1 MFEEESV
8 IYTRIHPWNEPF
20 SSTPVSM
27 EKQTHMKRIF
37 LFTALATFSWKAQAT
52 EKDLIKASL
61 SEVTVYS
68 QGAQLHHKANYT
80 AKVGV
85 TEVSIEGISPYIDP
99 KSIQVK
105 ATGNVVILDSK
116 YVLHYPQP
124 TQVTEDGIP
133 LKIKRSISLLE
144 DSLRSWAFDI
154 QEIDDEIGVLNSTK
168 YIISNNGAMKGSG
181 KVNDSI
187 LLLKSA
193 VDYYSLKM
201 NEINKKLLSL
211 NRKKALKVD
220 AKQEM
225 EARLEELRNYQNGNR
240 LNVENNKAI
249 PRIVI
254 TLSSN
259 EVVSGKLN
267 FSYVV
272 SQAGWTPLYDL
283 RSDSSTGKINLT
295 YKAQVHQNSGL
306 DWNDV
311 RLNIST
317 NNPYANK
324 TKPEL
329 NPWYIDYQAAYGKK
343 LQETTVCSGNSF
355 GMINTQAM
363 NMGYSFTQ
371 KDFGDALSAA
381 NFTTVVQMLIAAEFK
396 IDLPYT
402 IPSNNDQHMVLIKQ
416 TDLAT
421 TFKYYA
427 VPKMDPGVYLVAQ
440 MTKLDELQLIPAKA
454 NIFFDGSYIGET
466 YIDPTRMEDTLNL
479 SLGKDPNIVVKR
491 TLLKKECKDKVIQDK
506 RERTFAYSIEVRNSK
521 SSPIDIVIQDQIPIT
536 QNTDI
541 TIESANLAKGRLN
554 ERTGVIEWS
563 FNLKPKENKVIDFD
577 YKIRHS
583 KDKEINI

>member
-1 MFEEESV
+1 
-8 IYTRIHPWNEPF
+8 
-20 SSTPVSM
+20 
-27 EKQTHMKRIF
+27 MKRIF
-37 LFTALATFSWKAQAT
+37 LFMALTTFSWKAFAT
-52 EKDLIKASL
+52 EKDLIKSTL

-80 AKVGV
+80 AKIGI
-85 TEVSIEGISPYIDP
+85 TELSIEGISPYIDP

-116 YVLHYPQP
+116 YVLYYPQP
-124 TQVTEDGIP
+124 TSVVENGMPQ
-133 LKIKRSISLLE
+133 KIKRSISLLQ
-144 DSLRSWAFDI
+144 DSLRTWNFDI
-154 QEIDDEIGVLNSTK
+154 QELDDEIGVLNATK
-168 YIISNNGAMKGSG
+168 YIISNNGSMKGIG

-193 VDYYSLKM
+193 VDYYALKM

-211 NRKKALKVD
+211 QRKKALKLD
-220 AKQEM
+220 AKMEM
-225 EARLEELRNYQNGNR
+225 EARLEELQNYQNGNGFIE
-240 LNVENNKAI
+240 ENTKAI
-249 PRIVI
+249 PRVVI

-259 EVVSGKLN
+259 EVSSGKLN

-295 YKAQVHQNSGL
+295 YKAQVHQNTGL
-306 DWNDV
+306 DWNDI

-343 LQETTVCSGNSF
+343 LESTVCSGTNL

-363 NMGYSFTQ
+363 NMGYTFTQ
-371 KDFGDALSAA
+371 NTEEFKDALTAA

-427 VPKMDPGVYLVAQ
+427 VPKLDPGVYLVAQ

-521 SSPIDIVIQDQIPIT
+521 SSSIDIVIQDQIPIT

-563 FNLKPKENKVIDFD
+563 FNLKSKENKVIDFD

-583 KDKEINI
+583 KDKELNI

>member
-1 MFEEESV
+1 
-8 IYTRIHPWNEPF
+8 
-20 SSTPVSM
+20 
-27 EKQTHMKRIF
+27 MKRIF
-37 LFTALATFSWKAQAT
+37 LFMALTTFSWKAFAT
-52 EKDLIKASL
+52 EKDLIKSTL

-80 AKVGV
+80 AKIGI
-85 TEVSIEGISPYIDP
+85 TELSIEGISPYIDP

-116 YVLHYPQP
+116 YVLYYPQP
-124 TQVTEDGIP
+124 TSVVENGMPQ
-133 LKIKRSISLLE
+133 KIKRSISLLQ
-144 DSLRSWAFDI
+144 DSLRTWNFDI
-154 QEIDDEIGVLNSTK
+154 QELDDEIGVLNATK
-168 YIISNNGAMKGSG
+168 YIISNNGSMKGIG

-193 VDYYSLKM
+193 VDYYALKM

-211 NRKKALKVD
+211 QRKKALKLD
-220 AKQEM
+220 AKMEM
-225 EARLEELRNYQNGNR
+225 EARLEELQNYQNGNGFIE
-240 LNVENNKAI
+240 ENTKAI
-249 PRIVI
+249 PRVVI

-259 EVVSGKLN
+259 EVSSGKLN

-295 YKAQVHQNSGL
+295 YKAQVHQNTGL
-306 DWNDV
+306 DWNDI

-343 LQETTVCSGNSF
+343 LESTVCSGTNL

-363 NMGYSFTQ
+363 NMGYTFTQ
-371 KDFGDALSAA
+371 NTEEFKDALTAA

-427 VPKMDPGVYLVAQ
+427 VPKLDPGVYLVAQ

-491 TLLKKECKDKVIQDK
+491 TLLKKECRDKVIQDK

-521 SSPIDIVIQDQIPIT
+521 SSSIDIVIQDQIPIT

-563 FNLKPKENKVIDFD
+563 FNLKSKENKVIDFD

-583 KDKEINI
+583 KDKELNI

>member
-1 MFEEESV
+1 
-8 IYTRIHPWNEPF
+8 
-20 SSTPVSM
+20 
-27 EKQTHMKRIF
+27 MKRIF
-37 LFTALATFSWKAQAT
+37 LFIALATFSWKAQAT

-61 SEVTVYS
+61 TEVTVYS

-105 ATGNVVILDSK
+105 ASGNVVILDSK
-116 YVLHYPQP
+116 YVLFYPQP
-124 TQVTEDGIP
+124 TAVTEDGIP
-133 LKIKRSISLLE
+133 LKIKRSISMLE
-144 DSLRSWAFDI
+144 DSLRSLNFDI
-154 QEIDDEIGVLNSTK
+154 QEIDDEIGVLNATK
-168 YIISNNGAMKGSG
+168 YIIINNGSMKGTG

-187 LLLKSA
+187 QLLKSA
-193 VDYYSLKM
+193 VDYYALKM
-201 NEINKKLLSL
+201 NEINKKLLVL
-211 NRKKALKVD
+211 QRKKALKID
-220 AKQEM
+220 AKHEM
-225 EARLEELRNYQNGNR
+225 EARLEALQNYQNGNG
-240 LNVENNKAI
+240 LNTASNKSI

-259 EVVSGKLN
+259 EIVSGKLS
-267 FSYVV
+267 FSYVI

-329 NPWYIDYQAAYGKK
+329 NPWYIDYQNAYERKK
-343 LQETTVCSGNSF
+343 QEAPVCFGSNT

-363 NMGYSFTQ
+363 NMGYTFSQ
-371 KDFGDALSAA
+371 KDFEALNAA

-396 IDLPYT
+396 IDLPYS

-427 VPKMDPGVYLVAQ
+427 VPKLDPGVYLVAQ

-521 SSPIDIVIQDQIPIT
+521 SSGIDIVIQDQIPIT

-563 FNLKPKENKVIDFD
+563 FNLKSKENKVIDFD

>member
-1 MFEEESV
+1 MLENTITQSIGFG
-8 IYTRIHPWNEPF
+8 NEPF
-20 SSTPVSM
+20 TTTHVSK
-27 EKQTHMKRIF
+27 EKQTNMKRIF
-37 LFTALATFSWKAQAT
+37 LLTALATFSWKAQAT

-61 SEVTVYS
+61 TEVTVYS

-116 YVLHYPQP
+116 YVLYYPQP
-124 TQVTEDGIP
+124 TQVTENGIP

-144 DSLRSWAFDI
+144 DSLRSWGFDI
-154 QEIDDEIGVLNSTK
+154 QEIDDEIGVLNATK
-168 YIISNNGAMKGSG
+168 YIITNNGAMKGSG

-193 VDYYSLKM
+193 VDYYALKM

-211 NRKKALKVD
+211 QRKKALKVD
-220 AKQEM
+220 TKHEM
-225 EARLEELRNYQNGNR
+225 ETRLEELRNYQNSNG
-240 LNVENNKAI
+240 LKPQENKAI

-259 EVVSGKLN
+259 EIVSGKLS
-267 FSYVV
+267 FSYVI

-329 NPWYIDYQAAYGKK
+329 NPWYIDYQAAYGRK
-343 LQETTVCSGNSF
+343 LQETTVCSGTSA
-355 GMINTQAM
+355 GLINTQAM
-363 NMGYSFTQ
+363 NMGYAFTQ
-371 KDFGDALSAA
+371 KESYDDALTAA

-396 IDLPYT
+396 IDLPYS

-427 VPKMDPGVYLVAQ
+427 VPKLDPGVYLVAQ

-541 TIESANLAKGRLN
+541 TIEYANLAKGRLN

-563 FNLKPKENKVIDFD
+563 FNLKSKENKVIDFD

>member
-1 MFEEESV
+1 
-8 IYTRIHPWNEPF
+8 
-20 SSTPVSM
+20 
-27 EKQTHMKRIF
+27 MKRIF
-37 LFTALATFSWKAQAT
+37 LFMALTTFSWKAFAT
-52 EKDLIKASL
+52 EKDLIKSTL

-80 AKVGV
+80 AKIGI
-85 TEVSIEGISPYIDP
+85 TELSIEGISPYIDP

-116 YVLHYPQP
+116 YVLYYPQP
-124 TQVTEDGIP
+124 TSVVENGMPQ
-133 LKIKRSISLLE
+133 KIKRSISLLQ
-144 DSLRSWAFDI
+144 DSLRTWNFDI
-154 QEIDDEIGVLNSTK
+154 QELDDEIGVLNATK
-168 YIISNNGAMKGSG
+168 YIISNNGSMKGIG

-193 VDYYSLKM
+193 VDYYALKM

-211 NRKKALKVD
+211 QRKKALKLD
-220 AKQEM
+220 AKMEM
-225 EARLEELRNYQNGNR
+225 EARLEELQNYQNGNGFIE
-240 LNVENNKAI
+240 ENTKAI
-249 PRIVI
+249 PRVVI

-259 EVVSGKLN
+259 EVSSGKLN

-295 YKAQVHQNSGL
+295 YKAQVHQNTGL
-306 DWNDV
+306 DWNDI

-343 LQETTVCSGNSF
+343 LESTVCSGTNL

-363 NMGYSFTQ
+363 NMGYAFTQ
-371 KDFGDALSAA
+371 NTEEFKDALTAA

-427 VPKMDPGVYLVAQ
+427 VPKLDPGVYLVAQ

-491 TLLKKECKDKVIQDK
+491 TLLKKECRDKVIQDK

-521 SSPIDIVIQDQIPIT
+521 SSSIDIVIQDQIPIT

-563 FNLKPKENKVIDFD
+563 FNLKSKENKVIDFD

-583 KDKEINI
+583 KDKELNI

>member
-1 MFEEESV
+1 
-8 IYTRIHPWNEPF
+8 
-20 SSTPVSM
+20 
-27 EKQTHMKRIF
+27 MKRIF
-37 LFTALATFSWKAQAT
+37 LFTALATFSWKAFAT
-52 EKDLIKASL
+52 EKDLVKATL

-133 LKIKRSISLLE
+133 LKIKKSISLLE
-144 DSLRSWAFDI
+144 DSLRSWGFDI
-154 QEIDDEIGVLNSTK
+154 QEIDDEIGVLNATK
-168 YIISNNGAMKGSG
+168 YIISNNGSMKGTG
-181 KVNDSI
+181 RVNDSI

-193 VDYYSLKM
+193 VDYYALKM
-201 NEINKKLLSL
+201 NEINKKLLVL
-211 NRKKALKVD
+211 QRKKAQKVD
-220 AKQEM
+220 TKQEM
-225 EARLEELRNYQNGNR
+225 EERLEELRNYQNGNG
-240 LNVENNKAI
+240 LNREINKAI
-249 PRIVI
+249 PRVVI
-254 TLSSN
+254 TISSN

-295 YKAQVHQNSGL
+295 YKAQVRQNSGL

-329 NPWYIDYQAAYGKK
+329 NPWYIDYQAAFARK
-343 LQETTVCSGNSF
+343 LQETAVCSGTSAGLFNSQV
-355 GMINTQAM
+355 T

-371 KDFGDALSAA
+371 KESNMDDALSAA

-427 VPKMDPGVYLVAQ
+427 VPKLDPGVYLVAQ

-506 RERTFAYSIEVRNSK
+506 RERTFAYTIEVRNSK
-521 SSPIDIVIQDQIPIT
+521 SSSIDIVIQDQIPIT

-563 FNLKPKENKVIDFD
+563 FNLKSKENKVIDFD

>member
-1 MFEEESV
+1 
-8 IYTRIHPWNEPF
+8 
-20 SSTPVSM
+20 
-27 EKQTHMKRIF
+27 MKRIF
-37 LFTALATFSWKAQAT
+37 LFTALATFSWRAQAT

-116 YVLHYPQP
+116 YVLYYPQP
-124 TQVTEDGIP
+124 AAVTEDGIP

-144 DSLRSWAFDI
+144 DSLRSWTFDI
-154 QEIDDEIGVLNSTK
+154 QEIDDEIGVLNATK
-168 YIISNNGAMKGSG
+168 YIISNNGSMKGTG

-187 LLLKSA
+187 QLLKSA
-193 VDYYSLKM
+193 VDYYALKM
-201 NEINKKLLSL
+201 NEINKKLLVL
-211 NRKKALKVD
+211 QRKKAQKVYLK
-220 AKQEM
+220 KEM
-225 EARLEELRNYQNGNR
+225 EDRLEELRNYQNGNR
-240 LNVENNKAI
+240 LNVESNKAI
-249 PRIVI
+249 PRVVI

-259 EVVSGKLN
+259 EIVSGKLS
-267 FSYVV
+267 FSYVI

-329 NPWYIDYQAAYGKK
+329 NPWYIDYQAAYGRK
-343 LQETTVCSGNSF
+343 LQEVTVSGTNS
-355 GMINTQAM
+355 GLINTQAM
-363 NMGYSFTQ
+363 NMGYAFTQ
-371 KDFGDALSAA
+371 KDSGDALSAA

-396 IDLPYT
+396 IDLPYS

-416 TDLAT
+416 TDLTT

-427 VPKMDPGVYLVAQ
+427 VPKLDPGVYLVAQ

>member
-1 MFEEESV
+1 
-8 IYTRIHPWNEPF
+8 
-20 SSTPVSM
+20 
-27 EKQTHMKRIF
+27 MKRIF
-37 LFTALATFSWKAQAT
+37 LFTALATFSWKAFAT
-52 EKDLIKASL
+52 EKDLVKATL

-105 ATGNVVILDSK
+105 ASGNVVILDSK
-116 YVLHYPQP
+116 YVLYYPQP
-124 TQVTEDGIP
+124 TAVTEDGVP
-133 LKIKRSISLLE
+133 LKIKRTISILE
-144 DSLRSWAFDI
+144 EAWRSWGFDI
-154 QEIDDEIGVLNSTK
+154 QEIDDEIGVLNATK
-168 YIISNNGAMKGSG
+168 YIISNNGSMKGSG

-193 VDYYSLKM
+193 VDYYALKM
-201 NEINKKLLSL
+201 NEINKKLLVL
-211 NRKKALKVD
+211 QRKKAQKVD
-220 AKQEM
+220 TQQEM

-240 LNVENNKAI
+240 LNVESNKAI
-249 PRIVI
+249 PRVVI
-254 TLSSN
+254 TISSN
-259 EVVSGKLN
+259 EVVSGKLS
-267 FSYVV
+267 FSYVI

-295 YKAQVHQNSGL
+295 YKAQVRQNSGL
-306 DWNDV
+306 DWNDI

-329 NPWYIDYQAAYGKK
+329 NPWYIDYQAAFTKK
-343 LQETTVCSGNSF
+343 IQESVVCSGTSAVLFNSQQV
-355 GMINTQAM
+355 T

-371 KDFGDALSAA
+371 KESNMDDALSAA

-396 IDLPYT
+396 IDLPYS

-427 VPKMDPGVYLVAQ
+427 APKLDPGVYLVAQ

>member
-1 MFEEESV
+1 
-8 IYTRIHPWNEPF
+8 
-20 SSTPVSM
+20 
-27 EKQTHMKRIF
+27 MKRIF
-37 LFTALATFSWKAQAT
+37 LFTALATFSWRAQAT

-116 YVLHYPQP
+116 YVLYYPQP
-124 TQVTEDGIP
+124 AAVTEDGIP

-144 DSLRSWAFDI
+144 DSLRSWTFDI
-154 QEIDDEIGVLNSTK
+154 QEIDDEIGVLNATK
-168 YIISNNGAMKGSG
+168 YIISNNGSMKGTG

-187 LLLKSA
+187 QLLKSA
-193 VDYYSLKM
+193 VDYYALKM
-201 NEINKKLLSL
+201 NEINKKLLVL
-211 NRKKALKVD
+211 QRKKAQKVYLK
-220 AKQEM
+220 KEM
-225 EARLEELRNYQNGNR
+225 EDRLEELRNYQNGNR
-240 LNVENNKAI
+240 LNVESNKAI
-249 PRIVI
+249 PRVVI

-259 EVVSGKLN
+259 EIVSGKLS
-267 FSYVV
+267 FSYVI

-329 NPWYIDYQAAYGKK
+329 NPWYIDYQAAYGRK
-343 LQETTVCSGNSF
+343 LQEVTVSGTNS
-355 GMINTQAM
+355 GLINTQAM
-363 NMGYSFTQ
+363 NMGYAFTQ
-371 KDFGDALSAA
+371 KDAGDALSAA

-396 IDLPYT
+396 IDLPYS
-402 IPSNNDQHMVLIKQ
+402 IPSNNDQHMFLIKQ
-416 TDLAT
+416 TDLTT

-427 VPKMDPGVYLVAQ
+427 VPKLDPGVYLVEQ

-563 FNLKPKENKVIDFD
+563 FNLKPKENKVLDFD

>member
-1 MFEEESV
+1 
-8 IYTRIHPWNEPF
+8 
-20 SSTPVSM
+20 
-27 EKQTHMKRIF
+27 MKRIF
-37 LFTALATFSWKAQAT
+37 LLTALTTFSWKAFAT
-52 EKDLIKASL
+52 EKDLIKSTL

-80 AKVGV
+80 AKIGV
-85 TEVSIEGISPYIDP
+85 TELSIEGISPYIDP

-116 YVLHYPQP
+116 YVLYYPQP
-124 TQVTEDGIP
+124 TSIVENGMTQ
-133 LKIKRSISLLE
+133 KIKRSISFLE
-144 DSLRSWAFDI
+144 DSIRNWNFDI
-154 QEIDDEIGVLNSTK
+154 QEIDDEIGVLNATK
-168 YIISNNGAMKGSG
+168 YIISNNGSMKGTG

-187 LLLKSA
+187 QLLKSA
-193 VDYYSLKM
+193 VDYYALKM
-201 NEINKKLLSL
+201 NEINKKLLVL
-211 NRKKALKVD
+211 QRKKALKVQT
-220 AKQEM
+220 KKEM
-225 EARLEELRNYQNGNR
+225 EDRLVELRNYQNGNG
-240 LNVENNKAI
+240 LTEENTKAI
-249 PRIVI
+249 PRVVI

-259 EVVSGKLN
+259 EVTSGKIQ

-295 YKAQVHQNSGL
+295 YKAQVHQNTGL
-306 DWNDV
+306 DWNDI

-329 NPWYIDYQAAYGKK
+329 NPWYIDYQNAYAKK
-343 LQETTVCSGNSF
+343 IQETTTCNGAVSGLF
-355 GMINTQAM
+355 NTQAM
-363 NMGYSFTQ
+363 NMGYTFSPSTIEW
-371 KDFGDALSAA
+371 KDDALTAE

-421 TFKYYA
+421 SFKYYA
-427 VPKMDPGVYLVAQ
+427 VPKLDPGVYLVAQ

-479 SLGKDPNIVVKR
+479 SLGKDPNITVKR

-521 SSPIDIVIQDQIPIT
+521 SSAIDIVIQDQIPIT

-541 TIESANLAKGRLN
+541 TIESVNLAKGRLN

-563 FNLKPKENKVIDFD
+563 FNLKSKENKVLDFD

>member
-1 MFEEESV
+1 
-8 IYTRIHPWNEPF
+8 
-20 SSTPVSM
+20 
-27 EKQTHMKRIF
+27 MKRIF
-37 LFTALATFSWKAQAT
+37 LFMALTTFSWKAFAT
-52 EKDLIKASL
+52 EKDLIKSTL

-80 AKVGV
+80 AKIGI
-85 TEVSIEGISPYIDP
+85 TELSIEGISPYIDP

-116 YVLHYPQP
+116 YVLYYPQP
-124 TQVTEDGIP
+124 TSVVENGMPQ
-133 LKIKRSISLLE
+133 KIKRSISLLQ
-144 DSLRSWAFDI
+144 DSLRTWNFDI
-154 QEIDDEIGVLNSTK
+154 QELDDEIGVLNATK
-168 YIISNNGAMKGSG
+168 YIISNNGSMKGIG

-193 VDYYSLKM
+193 VDYYALKM
-201 NEINKKLLSL
+201 NEINKKLLSMQ
-211 NRKKALKVD
+211 RKKALKLD
-220 AKQEM
+220 AKMEM
-225 EARLEELRNYQNGNR
+225 EARLEELQNYQNGNGFIE
-240 LNVENNKAI
+240 ENTKAI
-249 PRIVI
+249 PRVVI

-259 EVVSGKLN
+259 EVSSGKLN

-295 YKAQVHQNSGL
+295 YKAQVHQNTGL
-306 DWNDV
+306 DWNDI

-329 NPWYIDYQAAYGKK
+329 NPWYLDYQAAYGKK
-343 LQETTVCSGNSF
+343 LQESTVCSGTNL

-363 NMGYSFTQ
+363 NMGYAFTQ
-371 KDFGDALSAA
+371 NTEEFKDALTAA

-427 VPKMDPGVYLVAQ
+427 VPKLDPGVYLVAQ

-491 TLLKKECKDKVIQDK
+491 TLLKKECRDKVIQDK

-521 SSPIDIVIQDQIPIT
+521 SSSIDIVIQDQIPIT

-563 FNLKPKENKVIDFD
+563 FNLKSKENKVIDFD

-583 KDKEINI
+583 KDKELNI

>member
-1 MFEEESV
+1 
-8 IYTRIHPWNEPF
+8 
-20 SSTPVSM
+20 
-27 EKQTHMKRIF
+27 MKRIF
-37 LFTALATFSWKAQAT
+37 LLTALATFSWKASAT
-52 EKDLIKASL
+52 EKDLIKSTL

-80 AKVGV
+80 AKTGV
-85 TEVSIEGISPYIDP
+85 TELSIEGISPHIDP

-116 YVLHYPQP
+116 YVLYYPQP
-124 TQVTEDGIP
+124 TSVVENGMTQ
-133 LKIKRSISLLE
+133 KIKRSISLLE
-144 DSLRSWAFDI
+144 DSIRNWNFDI
-154 QEIDDEIGVLNSTK
+154 QEIDDEIGVLNATK
-168 YIISNNGAMKGSG
+168 YIISNNGSMKGTG

-187 LLLKSA
+187 QLLKSA
-193 VDYYSLKM
+193 VDYYALKM
-201 NEINKKLLSL
+201 NEINKKLLVL
-211 NRKKALKVD
+211 QRKKALKVQT
-220 AKQEM
+220 KKEM
-225 EARLEELRNYQNGNR
+225 EDRLVELRNYQNGNG
-240 LNVENNKAI
+240 LTEENTKAI
-249 PRIVI
+249 PRVVI

-259 EVVSGKLN
+259 EVTSGKIQ

-295 YKAQVHQNSGL
+295 YKAQVHQNTGL
-306 DWNDV
+306 DWNDI

-329 NPWYIDYQAAYGKK
+329 NPWYIDYQNAYAKK
-343 LQETTVCSGNSF
+343 IQETTTCNGAVSGLF
-355 GMINTQAM
+355 NTQAM
-363 NMGYSFTQ
+363 NMGYTFSQ
-371 KDFGDALSAA
+371 ANIQLDDALTAA
-381 NFTTVVQMLIAAEFK
+381 NFTSVVQMLIAAEFK

-427 VPKMDPGVYLVAQ
+427 VPKLDPGVYLVAQ

-479 SLGKDPNIVVKR
+479 SLGKDPNIAVKR

-521 SSPIDIVIQDQIPIT
+521 SSAIDIVIQDQIPIT

-563 FNLKPKENKVIDFD
+563 FNLKSKENKVLDFD

>member
-116 YVLHYPQP
+116 YVLYYPQP

-220 AKQEM
+220 TKQEM

-272 SQAGWTPLYDL
+272 SQASWTPLYDL

-343 LQETTVCSGNSF
+343 LQETTVCSGTSA
-355 GMINTQAM
+355 GLINTQAM
-363 NMGYSFTQ
+363 NMGYSFSQ

-521 SSPIDIVIQDQIPIT
+521 SSSIDIVIQDQIPIT

-563 FNLKPKENKVIDFD
+563 FNMKPKENKVIDFD

>member
-1 MFEEESV
+1 
-8 IYTRIHPWNEPF
+8 
-20 SSTPVSM
+20 
-27 EKQTHMKRIF
+27 MKRIF
-37 LFTALATFSWKAQAT
+37 LFTALATFSWKAFAT
-52 EKDLIKASL
+52 EKDLVKATL

-116 YVLHYPQP
+116 YVLYYPQP
-124 TQVTEDGIP
+124 TAVTEDGVP
-133 LKIKRSISLLE
+133 LKIKKSISILE
-144 DSLRSWAFDI
+144 DSLRSWGFDI
-154 QEIDDEIGVLNSTK
+154 QEIDDEIGVLNATK
-168 YIISNNGAMKGSG
+168 YIISNNGSMKGSG

-193 VDYYSLKM
+193 VDYYALKM
-201 NEINKKLLSL
+201 NEINKKLLVL
-211 NRKKALKVD
+211 QRKKAQKID
-220 AKQEM
+220 TQQEM

-240 LNVENNKAI
+240 LNVESNKAI
-249 PRIVI
+249 PRVVI
-254 TLSSN
+254 TISSN
-259 EVVSGKLN
+259 EVVSGKLS
-267 FSYVV
+267 FSYVI

-295 YKAQVHQNSGL
+295 YKAQVRQNSGL
-306 DWNDV
+306 DWNDI

-329 NPWYIDYQAAYGKK
+329 NPWYIDYQAAFTKK
-343 LQETTVCSGNSF
+343 IQESAVCSGTSAVLFNSQQV
-355 GMINTQAM
+355 T

-371 KDFGDALSAA
+371 KESNMDDALSAA

-396 IDLPYT
+396 IDLPYS

-427 VPKMDPGVYLVAQ
+427 APKLDPGVYLVAQ

-491 TLLKKECKDKVIQDK
+491 TLLKKECKDRVIQDK
-506 RERTFAYSIEVRNSK
+506 RERIFAYSIEVRNSK

>member
-1 MFEEESV
+1 
-8 IYTRIHPWNEPF
+8 
-20 SSTPVSM
+20 
-27 EKQTHMKRIF
+27 MKRIF
-37 LFTALATFSWKAQAT
+37 LFTALATFSWKALAT
-52 EKDLIKASL
+52 EKDLVKATL

-133 LKIKRSISLLE
+133 LKIKKSISLLE
-144 DSLRSWAFDI
+144 DSLRSWGFDI
-154 QEIDDEIGVLNSTK
+154 QEIDDEIGVLNATK
-168 YIISNNGAMKGSG
+168 YIISNNGSMKGTG
-181 KVNDSI
+181 RVNDSI

-193 VDYYSLKM
+193 VDYYALKM
-201 NEINKKLLSL
+201 NEINKKLLVL
-211 NRKKALKVD
+211 QRKKAQKVD
-220 AKQEM
+220 TKQEM
-225 EARLEELRNYQNGNR
+225 EERLEELRNYQNGNG
-240 LNVENNKAI
+240 LNREINKAI
-249 PRIVI
+249 PRVVI
-254 TLSSN
+254 TISSN

-295 YKAQVHQNSGL
+295 YKAQVRQNSGL

-329 NPWYIDYQAAYGKK
+329 NPWYIDYQAAFARK
-343 LQETTVCSGNSF
+343 LQETAVCSGTSAGLFNSQV
-355 GMINTQAM
+355 T

-371 KDFGDALSAA
+371 KESNMDDALSAA

-427 VPKMDPGVYLVAQ
+427 VPKLDPGVYLVAQ

-506 RERTFAYSIEVRNSK
+506 R
-521 SSPIDIVIQDQIPIT
+521 
-536 QNTDI
+536 
-541 TIESANLAKGRLN
+541 
-554 ERTGVIEWS
+554 
-563 FNLKPKENKVIDFD
+563 
-577 YKIRHS
+577 
-583 KDKEINI
+583 

>member
-1 MFEEESV
+1 
-8 IYTRIHPWNEPF
+8 
-20 SSTPVSM
+20 
-27 EKQTHMKRIF
+27 MKRIF
-37 LFTALATFSWKAQAT
+37 LFTALATFSWKAFAT
-52 EKDLIKASL
+52 EKDLVKATL

-105 ATGNVVILDSK
+105 ASGNVVILDSK
-116 YVLHYPQP
+116 YVLYYSQP
-124 TQVTEDGIP
+124 TAVTEDGVP
-133 LKIKRSISLLE
+133 LKIKRSISILE
-144 DSLRSWAFDI
+144 DSLRSWGFDI
-154 QEIDDEIGVLNSTK
+154 QEIDDEIGVLNATK
-168 YIISNNGAMKGSG
+168 YIISNNGSMKGSG

-193 VDYYSLKM
+193 VDYYALKM
-201 NEINKKLLSL
+201 NEINKKLLVL
-211 NRKKALKVD
+211 QRKKAQKVD
-220 AKQEM
+220 AQQEM

-240 LNVENNKAI
+240 LNVESNKAI
-249 PRIVI
+249 PRVVI
-254 TLSSN
+254 TISSN
-259 EVVSGKLN
+259 EVVSGKLS
-267 FSYVV
+267 FSYVI

-295 YKAQVHQNSGL
+295 YKAQVRQNSGL
-306 DWNDV
+306 DWNDI

-329 NPWYIDYQAAYGKK
+329 NPWYIDYQAAFTKK
-343 LQETTVCSGNSF
+343 IQESAACSGTSAVLFNSQQV
-355 GMINTQAM
+355 T

-371 KDFGDALSAA
+371 KESNMDDALSAA

-396 IDLPYT
+396 IDLPYS

-491 TLLKKECKDKVIQDK
+491 TLLKKECKDRVIQDK

>member
-1 MFEEESV
+1 
-8 IYTRIHPWNEPF
+8 
-20 SSTPVSM
+20 
-27 EKQTHMKRIF
+27 MKRIF
-37 LFTALATFSWKAQAT
+37 LFTALATFSWRAQAT

-116 YVLHYPQP
+116 YVLYYPQP
-124 TQVTEDGIP
+124 AAVTEDGIP

-144 DSLRSWAFDI
+144 DSLRSWTFDI
-154 QEIDDEIGVLNSTK
+154 QEIDDEIGVLNATK
-168 YIISNNGAMKGSG
+168 YIISNNGSMKGTG

-187 LLLKSA
+187 QLLKSA
-193 VDYYSLKM
+193 VDYYALKM
-201 NEINKKLLSL
+201 NEINKKLLVL
-211 NRKKALKVD
+211 QRKKAQKVYLK
-220 AKQEM
+220 KEM
-225 EARLEELRNYQNGNR
+225 EDRLEELRNYQNGNR
-240 LNVENNKAI
+240 LNVESNKAI
-249 PRIVI
+249 PRVVI

-259 EVVSGKLN
+259 EIVSGKLS
-267 FSYVV
+267 FSYVI

-329 NPWYIDYQAAYGKK
+329 NPWYIDYQAAYGRK
-343 LQETTVCSGNSF
+343 LQEVTVSGTNS
-355 GMINTQAM
+355 GLINTQAM
-363 NMGYSFTQ
+363 NMGYAFTQ
-371 KDFGDALSAA
+371 KDSGDALSAA

-396 IDLPYT
+396 IDLPYS

-416 TDLAT
+416 TDLTT

-427 VPKMDPGVYLVAQ
+427 VPKLDPGVYLVAQ

-563 FNLKPKENKVIDFD
+563 FNLKPKENKVLDFD